1 MAAVASGCPFRAQKA
16 HALFAGV
23 DCFLLMVADQVL
35 VAREDS
41 VRFSPLYAS
50 CVSKVE
56 TVGGPL
62 PSDDHLFMISGF
74 E

>member
-1 MAAVASGCPFRAQKA
+1 MSENERLAVLSRK
-16 HALFAGV
+16 
-23 DCFLLMVADQVL
+23 DLLLLQAKLSDHL

-41 VRFSPLYAS
+41 VRFCSLYAN

-62 PSDDHLFMISGF
+62 SSDDVLFVV
-74 E
+74 